1 MIYLVIFL
9 GTWGWMWRVVWVTQC
24 RWQLTSV
31 SSSVPLESRSYW
43 MRTAHM
49 KKGGS
54 HVNAG
59 WVDMV
64 LGKVSRKNDIV
75 HWGFLPLFCNKK
87 WMKNFIF
94 FSTFSY
100 FFWVNIKYFCCSM
113 RSMTPTDG
121 AKWLSEM
128 FSQNTWESGS
138 KILSSCVKFSC
149 HDQVSLLVL

>member
-1 MIYLVIFL
+1 MKYLVIFL

-75 HWGFLPLFCNKK
+75 HWGFLPLFCNLKK
-87 WMKNFIF
+87 WKI
-94 FSTFSY
+94 SY
-100 FFWVNIKYFCCSM
+100 FFQPSLIFFWVKM
-113 RSMTPTDG
+113 
-121 AKWLSEM
+121 KLSQSKSKSESKVQ
-128 FSQNTWESGS
+128 FQSPSQESKS
-138 KILSSCVKFSC
+138 WV
-149 HDQVSLLVL
+149 QV